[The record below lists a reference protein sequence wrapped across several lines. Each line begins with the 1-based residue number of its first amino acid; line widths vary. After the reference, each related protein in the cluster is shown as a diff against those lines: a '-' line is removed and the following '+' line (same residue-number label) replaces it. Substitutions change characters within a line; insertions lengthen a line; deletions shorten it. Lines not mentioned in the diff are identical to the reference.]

1 MATVRELI
9 TRLGFQTDTSQLR
22 RYEQSTDNIRRS
34 AEGAATAFQQMFA
47 AFVGLSALKSIVG
60 IADQMQSLQFRIGEL
75 PQTVVTAAQAFDTV
89 AAHAIDARQSV
100 AQYAQLYVRVGSAT
114 KNFLSTQEEVL
125 QVTDAISKALVVGGA
140 SALEQKS
147 AIEQLSQGFQAG
159 KFQGN
164 DFKIAM
170 AALSTDIREKLAT
183 AMGYTLENLKEMS
196 SQGKITAEMLARAF
210 IKIGP
215 DVAYSFRKVPL
226 TIGQAFTI
234 IQGKFA
240 VFVNRLNRESMAVT
254 NIATF
259 FVNTFSAI
267 DNGLNRLIDGL
278 EGGGQALKIFGLLL
292 TAALAPTAIKLFV
305 GAISTIF
312 SPMTLLI
319 LAMFTAALALED
331 LYTWFNGGESVVG
344 RWIGSVK
351 DAQGKTDKFK
361 LAVAGLAAAFVA
373 LAFVA
378 PTAVFGVLIGLVNTL
393 SAAIFINIVRLT
405 SEIALYG
412 RLAAIWVAQTIPLIW
427 AQVTAWG
434 AAALA
439 ALGVTWPLW
448 AIIAIIALVAAA
460 VYVLYKVFIGEF
472 GDIQTFVQGVW
483 DGIANGFKSMV
494 DGLMNYWQ
502 KFKDFWGLGAS
513 TSLTVNGQSGSGSP
527 MISPPN
533 TMQYP
538 SSTNNANST
547 IVNIN
552 QTLPPGSTPEMASAA
567 YNATE
572 QAVGGFYEDSIARR
586 LGQFGGA

>member
-34 AEGAATAFQQMFA
+34 AESAATAFQQMFL
-47 AFVGLSALKSIVG
+47 AFAGLGALNSIVK

-75 PQTVVTAAQAFDTV
+75 PQTVSTAAQAFDTV

-196 SQGKITAEMLARAF
+196 SKGKITAEMLARAF

-215 DVAYSFRKVPL
+215 DVAYSFRKVPM

-240 VFVNRLNRESMAVT
+240 VFINRLNRESGAIT
-254 NIATF
+254 SIATF
-259 FVNTFSAI
+259 FVNSFSMVEKAI
-267 DNGLNRLIDGL
+267 NSLVDAVD
-278 EGGGQALKIFGLLL
+278 GGGQALKIFGLLL

-312 SPMTLLI
+312 SPMTLVI

-331 LYTWFNGGESVVG
+331 LYTWFQGGDSIIG
-344 RWIGSVK
+344 RWIGSLK
-351 DAQGKTDKFK
+351 NAEGQTDRFK
-361 LAVAGLAAAFVA
+361 AALAGLAVALGVITFI
-373 LAFVA
+373 A
-378 PTAVFGVLIGLVNTL
+378 PIATLNVLIGLFNGL
-393 SAAIFINIVRLT
+393 AAAIFINIVRLEM
-405 SEIALYG
+405 EIALYT
-412 RLAAIWVAQTIPLIW
+412 RLAAIWVAETIPLIW
-427 AQVTAWG
+427 AQVTAW
-434 AAALA
+434 AAASLA
-439 ALGVTWPLW
+439 ALGVTLPLW
-448 AIIAIIALVAAA
+448 AIIAIIALIALA
-460 VYVLYKVFIGEF
+460 VYVLYKVFTGQF
-472 GDIQTFVQGVW
+472 DDIKKFISNIW
-483 DGIANGFKSMV
+483 DGILSGFRSMV
-494 DGLMNYWQ
+494 DGLMAYWQ
-502 KFKDFWGLGAS
+502 RFKSFWGIGAS
-513 TSLTVNGQSGSGSP
+513 TSLNVNGTATNVTAP
-527 MISPPN
+527 AAPN
-533 TMQYP
+533 AVQYP
-538 SSTNNANST
+538 GATGSTGGNTNVT
-547 IVNIN
+547 IN
-552 QTLPPGSTPEMASAA
+552 QTLPPGSTPEVAA
-567 YNATE
+567 AARGATTE
-572 QAVGGFYEDSIARR
+572 AIDSIPAITRAMS
-586 LGQFGGA
+586 QYGAS

>member
-47 AFVGLSALKSIVG
+47 AFVGFSAIKSIVG

-100 AQYAQLYVRVGSAT
+100 AQYAQLYVRVGSST
-114 KNFLSTQEEVL
+114 KNFLTSQEEVL

-226 TIGQAFTI
+226 TIGQALTI
-234 IQGKFA
+234 IQGKFS

-267 DNGLNRLIDGL
+267 DDGLNRLIDGL

-312 SPMTLLI
+312 SPMTLVI

-331 LYTWFNGGESVVG
+331 LYTWFNGGESIIG
-344 RWIGSVK
+344 RWIGGMK
-351 DAQGKTDKFK
+351 DAEGKTDRLKVAIGG
-361 LAVAGLAAAFVA
+361 LIAVLGLFAIVAPIASLNLLIGGFNA
-373 LAFVA
+373 LA
-378 PTAVFGVLIGLVNTL
+378 GI
-393 SAAIFINIVRLT
+393 IFINLVRLA
-405 SEIALYG
+405 SEIALYTG
-412 RLAAIWVAQTIPLIW
+412 LAAIWVTQTIPLIW

-448 AIIAIIALVAAA
+448 AIIAVIALIAAA

-472 GDIQTFVQGVW
+472 GDVQTFVQGVW
-483 DGIANGFKSMV
+483 DGVLNGFRSMV
-494 DGLMNYWQ
+494 DGLMSYWQ
-502 KFKDFWGLGAS
+502 KFKDFWGFGAS
-513 TSLTVNGQSGSGSP
+513 TSLTVNGQGASVSP
-527 MISPPN
+527 MSAPPN
-533 TMQYP
+533 AMQYP
-538 SSTNNANST
+538 AANNSSNST

-552 QTLPPGSTPEMASAA
+552 QTLPPGSTLETASAA

>member
-9 TRLGFQTDTSQLR
+9 TRLGFQVQESQLR

-34 AEGAATAFQQMFA
+34 AESAATAFQQMFL
-47 AFVGLSALKSIVG
+47 AFAGIGALKSIVN

-75 PQTVVTAAQAFDTV
+75 PQTVVTASQAFDTV
-89 AAHAIDARQSV
+89 ASHAIDARQSV

-114 KNFLSTQEEVL
+114 KNFLTSQEEVL

-215 DVAYSFRKVPL
+215 DVAYSFRKVPM

-240 VFVNRLNRESMAVT
+240 VFINRLNRESGAIT
-254 NIATF
+254 SIATF
-259 FVNTFSAI
+259 FVNSFSAVEKAI
-267 DNGLNRLIDGL
+267 NSLVDAVD
-278 EGGGQALKIFGLLL
+278 GGGQALKIFGLLL

-312 SPMTLLI
+312 SPMTLVI
-319 LAMFTAALALED
+319 LAIFTAALALED
-331 LYTWFNGGESVVG
+331 LYTWFKGGDSIIG
-344 RWIGSVK
+344 RWIGKINDTK
-351 DAQGKTDKFK
+351 DPLNDLKK
-361 LAVAGLAAAFVA
+361 GL
-373 LAFVA
+373 LGIS
-378 PTAVFGVLIGLVNTL
+378 GVLILLAFLFPAVAAKAALLLIANTIGVMGGAVIGLLRNIPTL
-393 SAAIFINIVRLT
+393 IGFVQLFFATLIPPIWAAVTAFFALNVAIF
-405 SEIALYG
+405 
-412 RLAAIWVAQTIPLIW
+412 
-427 AQVTAWG
+427 
-434 AAALA
+434 
-439 ALGVTWPLW
+439 GVTLPLW
-448 AIIAIIALVAAA
+448 AIIGIIAIIAGA
-460 VYVLYKVFIGEF
+460 VYLLYKVFTGQF
-472 GDIQTFVQGVW
+472 GDIQKFISDVW
-483 DGIANGFKSMV
+483 DGVLNGFRAMV
-494 DGLMNYWQ
+494 DGLMSYWQ
-502 KFKDFWGLGAS
+502 KFKSFWGIGAS
-513 TSLTVNGQSGSGSP
+513 TSLNVNGASSNVTAPASP
-527 MISPPN
+527 SA
-533 TMQYP
+533 MQYP
-538 SSTNNANST
+538 MPQGSNNST

-552 QTLPPGSTPEMASAA
+552 QTLPPGSTPEVATAARDATAQAADSFASDSLTRRMAQ
-567 YNATE
+567 Y
-572 QAVGGFYEDSIARR
+572 
-586 LGQFGGA
+586 GAS